1 MPSVPVLP
9 FRSRLFRALLPTF
22 LGTMLFIF
30 ILTAG
35 SIVATFHFSDR
46 RVLED
51 ELSEISG
58 AVMFQNKIVP
68 PRYHWSEPHHT
79 HIHPRLN
86 PQFVQLFDPNGKLL
100 FASENINELKGYP
113 SSLKQQDGF
122 FTDNHS
128 GHGML
133 FLSKSIADNNGNV
146 LGYIQIGQFEIDR
159 SPLYGL
165 GVLVLA
171 LVVVVAMLL
180 WWFLLQ
186 NLALRVTKPLEFIS
200 DAAQKISLHTRE
212 YRIPPITD
220 ADIETLRLA
229 EALNNLLVRLQK
241 NFDEMKAFTAH
252 AAHELQTPITAL
264 LGSVEVALRRERT
277 PEAYQ
282 ETLHNLHAELKSMRD
297 VVRSLLELARLEHVA
312 NSSNT
317 EIVDF
322 SRLVLETALDH
333 QPKFSQKNLILNIGI
348 QPDVKLTGNRE
359 QLKRLIENILDNAQK
374 YTQTGGAELV
384 LKDDPPTLTVQDTG
398 LGIRQDDLAKV
409 GTRFFR
415 AKEMTAHGISGSGLG
430 MALVKEITQKHHAQL
445 LITSQPNAG
454 TKVVVRF
461 KRA

>member
-1 MPSVPVLP
+1 MTSVPALP

-22 LGTMLFIF
+22 LGTILFIF

-46 RVLED
+46 RILED

-100 FASENINELKGYP
+100 FASENIGQLKGYP
-113 SSLKQQDGF
+113 SSLKQRDGF
-122 FTDNHS
+122 FTDKHS
-128 GHGML
+128 GHTIL
-133 FLSKSIADNNGNV
+133 FLSKSITNNKGNT

-165 GVLVLA
+165 GVVVLA
-171 LVVVVAMLL
+171 LVVLVAMLL

-212 YRIPPITD
+212 YRIPPIPD
-220 ADIETLRLA
+220 ADIETHQLA
-229 EALNNLLVRLQK
+229 EALNSLLVRLQN

-264 LGSVEVALRRERT
+264 LGSAEVALRRERT

-282 ETLHNLHAELKSMRD
+282 ETLHNLHGELKSMRD
-297 VVRSLLELARLEHVA
+297 VVKSLLELARLEHVDT
-312 NSSNT
+312 SSKT
-317 EIVDF
+317 EISDF

-333 QPKFSQKNLILNIGI
+333 QPKFSQKNLILKTDI
-348 QPDVKLTGNRE
+348 QPDVQLTGNRE
-359 QLKRLIENILDNAQK
+359 QLKRLIENILDNAHK
-374 YTQTGGAELV
+374 YTQTGGTEIILI
-384 LKDDPPTLTVQDTG
+384 DNPPTFTVQDTG
-398 LGIRQDDLAKV
+398 LGIQQEDLAKV

-430 MALVKEITQKHHAQL
+430 MALVKEIAQKHHAQVI
-445 LITSQPNAG
+445 ITSQPNHG

-461 KRA
+461 EMV